1 MRAVFIR
8 HGQST
13 GNIGIPCHDQS
24 LIELTETGWQQ
35 ARDVAANW
43 IAAPDLIVTSPYLR
57 AQQTAQPTIER
68 FSKVPVE
75 VWPVQEFTY
84 LQPDRWNGTL
94 SVERMP
100 HIERYWSEADPEY
113 CDGRGAE
120 SFANLLR
127 RAETAL
133 RRLETLPDGTLV
145 YIFSHGQFVQ
155 AVRSLVIEQEKTE
168 REKMPG
174 FWNKG
179 KAAISNAE
187 LVSFL
192 KEIDG
197 WRHEAETSSLE
208 AGGINIVAKR
218 DA

>member
-13 GNIGIPCHDQS
+13 GNVGTPCDDLS
-24 LIELTETGWQQ
+24 LIGLTVKGWEQ
-35 ARDVAANW
+35 ARGIAANW
-43 IAAPDLIVTSPYLR
+43 IATPNLIVTSPYLR
-57 AQQTAQPTIER
+57 AQQTAQPTIQR
-68 FSKVPVE
+68 FPDAIVE

-100 HIERYWSEADPEY
+100 HIERYWTEADPEH
-113 CDGRGAE
+113 CDGIGAE
-120 SFANLLR
+120 SFANLLS

-133 RRLETLPDGTLV
+133 RRLDTLPDVTLV
-145 YIFSHGQFVQ
+145 YIFSHGQFIQ
-155 AVRSLVIEQEKTE
+155 AVRSIVIDQEKTE
-168 REKMPG
+168 REKMRN

-187 LVSFL
+187 LVSFAKTL
-192 KEIDG
+192 EG
-197 WRHEAETSSLE
+197 WRYDADISSLQ
-208 AGGINIVAKR
+208 ANIAEPGVILG
-218 DA
+218 